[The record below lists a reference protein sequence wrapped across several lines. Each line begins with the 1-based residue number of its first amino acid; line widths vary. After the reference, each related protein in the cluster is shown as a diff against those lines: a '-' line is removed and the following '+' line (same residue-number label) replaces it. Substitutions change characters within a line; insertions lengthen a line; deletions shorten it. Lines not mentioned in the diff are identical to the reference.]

1 MNQPGRMR
9 VLHVIASLSGY
20 GAEHFVAG
28 LVPLLAARGAEVA
41 VLTVY
46 PSNNKTVASDI
57 KGVRLMCAGRHRRME
72 MRFFPRMVRAIRSFQ
87 PAIVHTHM
95 HNGKYWGRLAAVAAR
110 VPRIVHTEHDPN
122 FRRVSVERIV
132 DAALAR
138 ATASFIAFSEG
149 HRRRL
154 SRADGIPLSRIAVI
168 PNGIEHRPIDPQ
180 ARERG
185 RMALGL
191 EPQQIAL
198 LMIGRLEAQKNH
210 ELALQAFARLPSD
223 IAAKTKLFLAGD
235 GHLRDTLRVTSE
247 MLGIAERVVFLGF
260 RSDGPD
266 LLAACDAML
275 MTSHTEAM
283 PIALIE
289 AMGAGAPIVTTPWL
303 GADEMLDGGQ
313 LGEIAADYAP
323 ETIARSLAAVVSD
336 RARSRTR
343 GQAAREYA
351 LARYDLGK
359 AADRHLDLYGS
370 LLSKVER

>member
-1 MNQPGRMR
+1 MKRPGDMR
-9 VLHVIASLSGY
+9 VMHVIASLSGY
-20 GAEHFVAG
+20 GAENFVAG
-28 LVPLLAARGAEVA
+28 LVPALAARGAEVA

-46 PSNNKTVASDI
+46 PTNDKAVASDF

-72 MRFFPRMVRAIRSFQ
+72 IRFFPRMVRAIRSFR
-87 PAIVHTHM
+87 PTIVHTHM
-95 HNGKYWGRLAAVAAR
+95 HNGKYWGRLAAVAAG

-122 FRRVSVERIV
+122 FKRPSVERVV

-154 SRADGIPLSRIAVI
+154 SRADRIPLSRIAVI
-168 PNGIEHRPIDPQ
+168 PNGIEHRPIDPR

-185 RMALGL
+185 RTVLGL
-191 EPQQIAL
+191 DPQHCAL

-210 ELALQAFARLPSD
+210 ELALQAFAHLPGD
-223 IAAKTKLFLAGD
+223 IASKTKLFIAGD
-235 GHLRDTLRVTSE
+235 GHLRDHLRMTSE
-247 MLGIAERVVFLGF
+247 TLGIAERVVFLGF

-266 LLAACDAML
+266 LLAACDAMF

-289 AMGAGAPIVTTPWL
+289 AMGAGAPIVSTPWL

-323 ETIARSLAAVVSD
+323 ETVARSVATVLRD
-336 RARSRTR
+336 PARSRTR

-351 LARYDLGK
+351 LTRYDLGN
-359 AADRHLDLYGS
+359 AADLHLDLYGS
-370 LLSKVER
+370 LLSEIAR